1 MIESQEKDIKWS
13 NMDTWS
19 VLEEFAGADSVVYIG

>member
-13 NMDTWS
+13 NMDTRS
-19 VLEEFAGADSVVYIG
+19 VLEEFADADSVVYIG